1 MTDLAHCPCHGFAHP
16 AAIDNLPGLSVLRYR
31 AGDFITFRH
40 ALLLSRPGEVELA
53 GWRPGA
59 EGDLAVQLVEW
70 WAVLADIL
78 TFYNERIITQA
89 FLRTAETTAGVNAL
103 VRLLGYRPRPAIAA
117 HGVVAALV
125 SGNKAVTLRKG
136 FAIQSKP
143 GPGKQPQI
151 FETDADVAL
160 LPGGA
165 IDVDPPPDPALLGTE
180 GSRSTVLLAGTVTS
194 IKKGDRLLLRKGNW
208 RGRTNESA
216 VAAVAEVRAESSPRG
231 KKNTRVVFDAALAL
245 GVQQA
250 SDWLLLR
257 PTQTGRLFAT
267 ASAPIAASF
276 DPPPTEFDP
285 GAVTRPLLGQRFFSS
300 TIDNTFA
307 GVGSGNALIRTL
319 ANRLFFEGS
328 FVDEPPT
335 TTPFKQN
342 ILHLDAAASGIERGD
357 ALLIERPSEKGPRV
371 ARVLSQT
378 QQIWYANAT
387 LATHP
392 ELAPTTPDKVV
403 PFPILHS
410 VLNITAALLTSN
422 EVASWNSDRAAVK
435 VSFGWSEVGTLI
447 GTPKATLAAN
457 APTSLRTLAPP
468 PTLST
473 PLPAMLE
480 DALGVGAGTTLAAL
494 TTGTATLGAFSAPPA
509 PLTAPLRLLT
519 NLVSISRGK
528 SVPSEILGSGDAT
541 VAGQELVL
549 QKSPLT
555 YLQRGEGY
563 ASTLR
568 IHVDGVEWL
577 EVPGFYGQRAD
588 AHVFVTRQDAAQQTH
603 VLFGDGVNGARLPS
617 GTNNIVA
624 SYRYGGGEEAPEA
637 GALTIVLKPQPGL
650 RNILNPVAVFGGADP
665 DPAAKVRR
673 YAPQSALTFDRT
685 VSASD
690 YETMAGQA
698 PGVRRA
704 KAHWAF
710 DGVQQRALVTVFVG
724 DTPDAVT
731 TARAAIAASNDPNR
745 HFTVALARKLDLS
758 LSLRLRVSADRE
770 PEAVIAQVRTAVG
783 GSDAGL
789 LGTGVVRIGQVF
801 FDSQIVAACL
811 AVAGVEA
818 VHALSFELLGP
829 TLPNGRLRAPGARHD
844 PGAGAFFNLTSLTV
858 TAES

>member
-1 MTDLAHCPCHGFAHP
+1 MTDLAHCPCQGFAHP
-16 AAIDNLPGLSVLRYR
+16 AVIDNQPGLSLLRYR

-89 FLRTAETTAGVNAL
+89 FLRTAESSAGVNAL

-117 HGVVAALV
+117 HGLVAALV

-151 FETDADVAL
+151 FETDTDTTL

-165 IDVDPPPDPALLGTE
+165 IDVDPAPDPALLGTE
-180 GSRSTVLLAGTVTS
+180 DSRSTILLAGVVTS
-194 IKKGDRLLLRKGNW
+194 IKKGDRLLLRKRNW
-208 RGRTNESA
+208 RGGSNESA
-216 VAAVAEVRAESSPRG
+216 VAVVAEVRAESSPRG

-245 GVQQA
+245 GAPQA
-250 SDWLLLR
+250 ADWLLLR

-267 ASAPIAASF
+267 ASAPIAGSTV
-276 DPPPTEFDP
+276 PPPAEFDP
-285 GAVTRPLLGQRFFSS
+285 SAVPAPPSPAQRLFSS
-300 TIDNTFA
+300 AIASPFARA
-307 GVGSGNALIRTL
+307 GVASPVTVPLPARS
-319 ANRLFFEGS
+319 RFQGS
-328 FVDEPPT
+328 FVVPDR
-335 TTPFKQN
+335 TPLPFVQN
-342 ILHLDAAASGIERGD
+342 ILHLDGAASGIEHGD
-357 ALLIERPSEKGPRV
+357 ALLMERPSDRLPRV
-371 ARVLSQT
+371 ALVLSRT
-378 QQIWYANAT
+378 QQVWYANAT
-387 LATHP
+387 LADHP
-392 ELAPTTPDKVV
+392 ELAPTTPEKVV
-403 PFPILHS
+403 PFPVLHT
-410 VLNITAALLTSN
+410 VLTVTPALTAAD
-422 EVASWNSDRAAVK
+422 EVTSWNGDRPLVK

-447 GTPKATLAAN
+447 GTPKATLVSTNAA
-457 APTSLRTLAPP
+457 TSLLTLAPP
-468 PTLST
+468 PALPT

-480 DALGVGAGTTLAAL
+480 DASGVGAGTTITAL
-494 TTGTATLGAFSAPPA
+494 TAGAATLGALSAPP
-509 PLTAPLRLLT
+509 LIAPLRLLT
-519 NLVSISRGK
+519 NLVSVSRGK

-555 YLQRGEGY
+555 YLQRGEGT

-577 EVPGFYGQRAD
+577 EVAGFYGQRAD
-588 AHVFVTRQDAAQQTH
+588 AHVFVTREDAAQKTH

-665 DPAAKVRR
+665 DPVAQVRR

-690 YETMAGQA
+690 YETMAAQA

-745 HFTVALARKLDLS
+745 HFTVALATKLELS

-770 PEAVIAQVRTAVG
+770 PETVMAQVRAAVG
-783 GSDAGL
+783 DRDAGL

-811 AVAGVEA
+811 AVAGVQA
-818 VHALSFELLGP
+818 VHALSFAVVDPAQPLFPFLS
-829 TLPNGRLRAPGARHD
+829 PGARHD
-844 PGAGAFFNLTSLTV
+844 PGSGAFFNLTKLTV